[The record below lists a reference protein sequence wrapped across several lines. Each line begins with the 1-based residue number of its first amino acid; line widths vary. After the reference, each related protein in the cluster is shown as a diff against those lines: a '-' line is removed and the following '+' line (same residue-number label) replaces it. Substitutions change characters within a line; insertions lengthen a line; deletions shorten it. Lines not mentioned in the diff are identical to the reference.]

1 MFPGPPF
8 LAVPLRALSFRQTAS
23 LGVKRS
29 PRIRRGARPCA
40 PTAVLPAFLAAKSRD
55 LAQRFL
61 QTRRATRPCAPTAVL
76 PAFLAAKSRD
86 RAAVSPNTRGRTAV
100 RPNRRPPGIPRCQE
114 PGSRSGFP
122 KHAGAHGRAPQPPSC
137 RHSSL
142 PRAGTAQRFLQ
153 TRRGALLC
161 APTAV
166 LPASSLPRVGIAH
179 RFLQTRRGARV
190 CAPTSSQ
197 SASLSAESQN
207 RTGDTAIFS
216 RVLYQLSYL
225 GQRRHCTQAV
235 GGCQASAW
243 QTGSPHM
250 TLVPRRVQ

>member
-29 PRIRRGARPCA
+29 PRIRRGAAC
-40 PTAVLPAFLAAKSRD
+40 
-55 LAQRFL
+55 
-61 QTRRATRPCAPTAVL
+61 
-76 PAFLAAKSRD
+76 
-86 RAAVSPNTRGRTAV
+86 
-100 RPNRRPPGIPRCQE
+100 
-114 PGSRSGFP
+114 
-122 KHAGAHGRAPQPPSC
+122 
-137 RHSSL
+137 
-142 PRAGTAQRFLQ
+142 
-153 TRRGALLC
+153 C

-166 LPASSLPRVGIAH
+166 LPASSLPRVRIAQ
-179 RFLQTRRGARV
+179 RFPQTRRGARLCALPPSYRLLRCLESESHSGFSKHAGAHACAPLPPSYRLLRCLESESRSGFSKHAGARGCAPQPPACRHSSLPRAGTAQRLLQTRRGAAC
-190 CAPTSSQ
+190 CAPTGIQ

-225 GQRRHCTQAV
+225 GRRRDCTQAV

-243 QTGSPHM
+243 RTGSPHL
-250 TLVPRRVQ
+250 TLVRRRVQLRRRTDRIPVHHRHR